1 MKIGFIF
8 LCEPKLAR
16 FEVNYRGNCLV
27 AQLETTP
34 AFNPLITKVSSKNL
48 NQAGYK
54 C

>member
-16 FEVNYRGNCLV
+16 FEVNYCGICLKT
-27 AQLETTP
+27 QLETTP
-34 AFNPLITKVSSKNL
+34 AFNPLITKISSKNL
-48 NQAGYK
+48 KQVGNK